1 MMNISSSASNEH
13 ATTQASHA
21 LDSLPVATNFNLAN
35 IGCEHADG
43 PSDYPIASH
52 QLATGANDGNAAQ
65 AAAAVN
71 SVKCATQFNH
81 SSPMS
86 TTSGSETSD
95 DSMNPRLDNLTPP
108 ESPGEADP
116 LYTAST
122 AYGRAPS
129 QPTLPRAQHANL
141 LEQKPTAKGRQS
153 VHSPKSH
160 LRNASSKFVER
171 QPSPSHVTKA
181 QQRRRREDKQQY
193 RVKRLAEEM
202 QLVTVSPTSRTRQ
215 EGQGRLEH
223 PSSLPSKSKRSTEQS
238 PQHAQLTQER
248 EIARKPCSRASPLS
262 STSPPRA
269 EKKRSSKDR
278 QPSGPLPQP
287 EALPI
292 SQDQLAAEVKGIY
305 AGLIMVESKCINIDA
320 AQASECPTKLAREQW
335 QALVALHRTL
345 LYEHYDFLM
354 ATQHPLATEELKA
367 LPARY
372 CMPARM
378 WKHAIHS
385 FLEVLR
391 HRRPDSHEYM
401 LAFVYLTYQMMTL
414 LLETVPSFENTWV
427 ECLGDL
433 ARYRMAIEEDRDLY
447 SHWAGVA
454 SSWYIKATDKHPEAG
469 RLYHHLGILERPS
482 LQKFACYGK
491 SQTCVIPFPNTK
503 DSMTLLCTPLA
514 EDENAA
520 KTATRST
527 EASLCRM
534 FALIYLQKP
543 TEAVDVAQRASLEL
557 LERPGGFRWKD
568 NGVALAI
575 SSTSAFLEH
584 GSLAKPIRAAYD
596 SAIQQHLRSTGSA
609 NAARSTSSDGQ
620 TDSQSPKEPAQSA
633 NQPLLTNT
641 RDITFAVLNSALR
654 HGVVDDILPCVHVML
669 LFLNSVILMKEHH
682 NHHHHTVGKLLEL
695 EGVSWGQLSLFL
707 NTLVHLVGGLPQE
720 VISCALRG
728 SFSPAEKKSLGRFL
742 LPEDFTMRGL
752 VWSYFAYDSRMFDD
766 CGDPHERFVES
777 SRTVEARRERVLY
790 YGLRLA
796 FESSYITFDSTTST
810 FNTSAAETS
819 NEPTSRPVVPWNAG
833 AKHTSV
839 VGQPGM
845 PSPAARPKGPKLKF
859 TAEDDALLVELRE
872 TKNLTWRQIAE
883 FFPGRASGLP
893 QLRYGNLLKARTT
906 TPITTTA
913 STDADVVCRPHSSR
927 KQRDAGVGDRS
938 VLIADPNA
946 MNWEGVS

>member
-21 LDSLPVATNFNLAN
+21 LDSFPVATDFQVASAD
-35 IGCEHADG
+35 CEHADG
-43 PSDYPIASH
+43 PSDDPLASH

-65 AAAAVN
+65 AAAVN
-71 SVKCATQFNH
+71 SVKCATQLDH
-81 SSPMS
+81 SSAMS

-129 QPTLPRAQHANL
+129 QPTLPRAQHASS

-202 QLVTVSPTSRTRQ
+202 QLVTVSPTSRARQ
-215 EGQGRLEH
+215 KGQERSEH
-223 PSSLPSKSKRSTEQS
+223 PSNSPLKSKRSTAQP

-248 EIARKPCSRASPLS
+248 ESSRKPSSRASPVS
-262 STSPPRA
+262 SSLPPKA
-269 EKKRSSKDR
+269 EKKRPSKDR
-278 QPSGPLPQP
+278 QPSGPLQQP

-354 ATQHPLATEELKA
+354 ATQHPLATDELKT

-401 LAFVYLTYQMMTL
+401 LAFVYLTYQMMAL
-414 LLETVPSFENTWV
+414 LLETVPSFEDTWV

-491 SQTCVIPFPNTK
+491 SQTCVLPFPNTK

-514 EDENAA
+514 GDGNAA
-520 KTATRST
+520 RTATRST

-534 FALIYLQKP
+534 FALIYLQNP
-543 TEAVDVAQRASLEL
+543 PEAVDAAQKLALEL

-584 GSLAKPIRAAYD
+584 GSLANPTRAAYD
-596 SAIQQHLRSTGSA
+596 AAIQEHLRSTRPV
-609 NAARSTSSDGQ
+609 NAAQSTSPDGQ
-620 TDSQSPKEPAQSA
+620 NDSQNPKEPAQPA

-669 LFLNSVILMKEHH
+669 VFLTSLILIKEHH
-682 NHHHHTVGKLLEL
+682 NQHHTVGKLLEL
-695 EGVSWGQLSLFL
+695 EGVSWGQLCLFL
-707 NTLVHLVGGLPQE
+707 NTLVHLVGGVPQE
-720 VISCALRG
+720 LISCALRG
-728 SFSPAEKKSLGRFL
+728 SFSLAEKSLGRSL
-742 LPEDFTMRGL
+742 LPEEFTMRGL

-777 SRTVEARRERVLY
+777 GRTVEARRERVLY

-796 FESSYITFDSTTST
+796 FESSCITFDPTTST
-810 FNTSAAETS
+810 FKASDTSTS
-819 NEPTSRPVVPWNAG
+819 NGPTSRPIVPRNAG
-833 AKHTSV
+833 EKHTSV

-859 TAEDDALLVELRE
+859 TAEDDALLLELRE

-893 QLRYGNLLKARTT
+893 QVRYGNLLKARTT
-906 TPITTTA
+906 SSATA
-913 STDADVVCRPHSSR
+913 TATWTDDDAVCRRHSSR

-938 VLIADPNA
+938 VRIADPDA
-946 MNWEGVS
+946 MNWEGGS

>member
-1 MMNISSSASNEH
+1 MNIPSSASIKH
-13 ATTQASHA
+13 DPIQASHTR
-21 LDSLPVATNFNLAN
+21 DSIPLA
-35 IGCEHADG
+35 ITFKIASTGGEHADG
-43 PSDYPIASH
+43 PSNDPIASH

-65 AAAAVN
+65 ATAAVN
-71 SVKCATQFNH
+71 SSKCAPQLDH
-81 SSPMS
+81 SVAMS
-86 TTSGSETSD
+86 TMSESGTSD

-108 ESPGEADP
+108 ESPGEPDL

-122 AYGRAPS
+122 TYGTAPA
-129 QPTLPRAQHANL
+129 QATLPRAQHANPP
-141 LEQKPTAKGRQS
+141 EQRPTVKGRQS

-160 LRNASSKFVER
+160 LRNASSKLVER

-181 QQRRRREDKQQY
+181 QQRRKREDRQQY

-202 QLVTVSPTSRTRQ
+202 QLVTVSPTSRP
-215 EGQGRLEH
+215 GQNAQRRLRH
-223 PSSLPSKSKRSTEQS
+223 LSNSPSKSKRSTVQS
-238 PQHAQLTQER
+238 PQQAQPTQELTT
-248 EIARKPCSRASPLS
+248 ARDRGLRANPLS
-262 STSPPRA
+262 SSSPPKA
-269 EKKRSSKDR
+269 EKKRTSKDR
-278 QPSGPLPQP
+278 QSSGPLPQP

-320 AQASECPTKLAREQW
+320 AQAAESPTKLAREQW

-354 ATQHPLATEELKA
+354 ATQHPFATDELKS

-401 LAFVYLTYQMMTL
+401 LAFVYLTYQMMAL
-414 LLETVPSFENTWV
+414 LLETVPSFEDSWV

-503 DSMTLLCTPLA
+503 DSMSLLCTPLA
-514 EDENAA
+514 EDANAA
-520 KTATRST
+520 RTASRSA

-534 FALIYLQKP
+534 FALIFLQMP
-543 TEAVDVAQRASLEL
+543 MEAVDAAQKLALEL

-575 SSTSAFLEH
+575 SSTSALLEH
-584 GSLAKPIRAAYD
+584 GSLSNPLRTAYD
-596 SAIQQHLRSTGSA
+596 SAIQQHLRKTGSA
-609 NAARSTSSDGQ
+609 NAAHSTPGDRQ
-620 TDSQSPKEPAQSA
+620 NDSQSAREPTQLAK
-633 NQPLLTNT
+633 QPLLTST
-641 RDITFAVLNSALR
+641 RDITFAVLNSALG

-669 LFLNSVILMKEHH
+669 CFFHSLILIQEHH
-682 NHHHHTVGKLLEL
+682 NDYTVGKLLEL
-695 EGVSWGQLSLFL
+695 EGVSWGQLSSFL
-707 NTLVHLVGGLPQE
+707 NTVVHLLGGLPHE
-720 VISCALRG
+720 IIACARRG
-728 SFSPAEKKSLGRFL
+728 SFYPAEKSLGRRPL

-752 VWSYFAYDSRMFDD
+752 VWSYFAYDSRMFDHCD
-766 CGDPHERFVES
+766 DPNERFVES
-777 SRTVEARRERVLY
+777 SSTVEVRRERVLY

-796 FESSYITFDSTTST
+796 FETSYITFDSATIT
-810 FNTSAAETS
+810 FKASGADTS
-819 NEPTSRPVVPWNAG
+819 NRPITRPAVPSNNNNNKVPFPASSASSSDGVHIRHPARISKHSPTPETGKR
-833 AKHTSV
+833 TSPPNPS
-839 VGQPGM
+839 G
-845 PSPAARPKGPKLKF
+845 SPAPK
-859 TAEDDALLVELRE
+859 
-872 TKNLTWRQIAE
+872 
-883 FFPGRASGLP
+883 
-893 QLRYGNLLKARTT
+893 
-906 TPITTTA
+906 
-913 STDADVVCRPHSSR
+913 PHRVSKSR
-927 KQRDAGVGDRS
+927 KQRDAAVGEKTVR
-938 VLIADPNA
+938 IADPDT
-946 MNWEGVS
+946 MSWEGGS